1 MMKLYQFPFSHFCE
15 KSRWALDY
23 KGLPYRTVDLAPGA
37 HLLVTRRLAPAS
49 HVPILLHDNVVV
61 QGSGAI
67 VDYLDR
73 NWPARP
79 LTPADPALADS
90 AAVWERDLDRD
101 VGVAVRCWFYFHALP
116 RPRNALALLTRGLSR
131 RQQLM
136 VCLGF
141 PLLRPALRRGMRI
154 TAGNADTAL
163 SRLLA
168 MLDRL
173 EAALARGPFLA
184 GDDFSRADLAAC
196 ALLSPL
202 VGIGQSEPQ
211 LAAALPEP
219 VWQLRATL
227 AERPVFDW
235 VRAVYRQHR
244 AAPAA
249 VSCDH
254 PDNVA

>member
-23 KGLPYRTVDLAPGA
+23 KGLPYRTVDLAPGT

-49 HVPILLHDNVVV
+49 HVPILAHDGVVV

-67 VDYLDR
+67 VDYLDLY
-73 NWPARP
+73 WPDRP
-79 LTPADPALADS
+79 LTPADPALAES

-136 VCLGF
+136 VRLGF
-141 PLLRPALRRGMRI
+141 PLLRPALRKGMRI
-154 TAGNADTAL
+154 NAVSAETAL

-173 EAALARGPFLA
+173 DAALARGPFLA
-184 GDDFSRADLAAC
+184 GDRFSRADLAAC

-202 VGIGQSEPQ
+202 IGVGQSEAA
-211 LAAALPEP
+211 LADALPEP
-219 VWQLRATL
+219 VWQLRASL
-227 AERPVFDW
+227 SQRPVFDW
-235 VRAVYRQHR
+235 VRTVYRQHR
-244 AAPAA
+244 AAP
-249 VSCDH
+249 
-254 PDNVA
+254 VAM